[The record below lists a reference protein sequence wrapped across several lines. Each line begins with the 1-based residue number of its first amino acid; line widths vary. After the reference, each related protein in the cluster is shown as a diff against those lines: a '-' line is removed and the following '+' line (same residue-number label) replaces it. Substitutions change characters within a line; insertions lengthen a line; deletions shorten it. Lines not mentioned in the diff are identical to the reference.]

1 MEKFLMARFDVY
13 ANPGSHATTT
23 PYLLDVQS
31 DLLDGLDTR
40 VVIPLRS
47 LKAFP
52 KVKLSNRLTPTFTIH
67 GEELLLE
74 TPKMGAIPQRVLR
87 EPVTSLAGERD
98 QITAALDFLFQGY

>member
-1 MEKFLMARFDVY
+1 MARFDVH

-40 VVIPLRS
+40 MVVPLRR
-47 LKAFP
+47 LEAFP
-52 KVKLSNRLTPTFTIH
+52 KVRLSTRLTPVLTVH
-67 GEELLLE
+67 GEALLLE
-74 TPKMGAIPQRVLR
+74 TPKMGAVPQRILKT
-87 EPVTSLAGERD
+87 PVTSLAGEQA